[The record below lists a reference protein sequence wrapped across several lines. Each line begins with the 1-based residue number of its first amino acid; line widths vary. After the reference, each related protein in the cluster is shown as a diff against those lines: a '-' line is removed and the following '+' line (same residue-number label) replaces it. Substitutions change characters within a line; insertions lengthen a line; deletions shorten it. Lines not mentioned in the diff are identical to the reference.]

1 MLTKIGRIKLP
12 EQFLAATSAAKA
24 ELFAT
29 YKKEIKVKTKYTP
42 TVKFS
47 GVVRTFKS
55 LGPTD

>member
-1 MLTKIGRIKLP
+1 
-12 EQFLAATSAAKA
+12 LAATSAAKA
-24 ELFAT
+24 ALFAT
-29 YKKEIKVKTKYTP
+29 YKKEIEVKTKYTP